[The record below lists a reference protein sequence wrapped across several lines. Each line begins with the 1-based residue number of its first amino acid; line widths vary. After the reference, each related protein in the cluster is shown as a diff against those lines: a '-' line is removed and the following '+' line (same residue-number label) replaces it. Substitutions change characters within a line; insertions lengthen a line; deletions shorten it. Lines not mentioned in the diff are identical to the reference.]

1 MDIKDLALLSFNSC
15 ISLYVFFLSITPYH
29 LPLKITL
36 VPIILSSNGV
46 ILSYNIDSTLLSFSL
61 VLTLILHYKL
71 KFLIRP
77 VLPPSGVS
85 QGHKYP
91 NYVVCNVLGSTALDD
106 SSIPAVVLLI
116 YDIAAP

>member
-1 MDIKDLALLSFNSC
+1 M
-15 ISLYVFFLSITPYH
+15 
-29 LPLKITL
+29 
-36 VPIILSSNGV
+36 
-46 ILSYNIDSTLLSFSL
+46 
-61 VLTLILHYKL
+61 
-71 KFLIRP
+71 IRP

-91 NYVVCNVLGSTALDD
+91 NYVVCSVLGSTALED